1 MCAKPWGD
9 RAGLLGICR
18 GFRVRFWEVEMAWLT
33 NVWEIRGAPSERLSL
48 YLLASFEEFGLYHGE
63 LSKDFEQSV
72 VCVMSV
78 WCVHLI
84 EMWFQKDQGFCC
96 SLLASALLQSF
107 TRQPF
112 LWFKN
117 IYWVLHARH
126 CVGGKELRP
135 CPRGLYPKHIQRYIR
150 GEECSLVQLEL
161 SQYWKRPFRESKYE
175 AQIM

>member
-1 MCAKPWGD
+1 
-9 RAGLLGICR
+9 
-18 GFRVRFWEVEMAWLT
+18 MAWLT

-48 YLLASFEEFGLYHGE
+48 YLLASFEEFGLYLGE

-84 EMWFQKDQGFCC
+84 EIWFQKDQGFCC

-112 LWFKN
+112 LCFKN

-161 SQYWKRPFRESKYE
+161 SIGKDPSERVNMRPRSCRAAALHTLERTIHLDNTKKKWPDK
-175 AQIM
+175 